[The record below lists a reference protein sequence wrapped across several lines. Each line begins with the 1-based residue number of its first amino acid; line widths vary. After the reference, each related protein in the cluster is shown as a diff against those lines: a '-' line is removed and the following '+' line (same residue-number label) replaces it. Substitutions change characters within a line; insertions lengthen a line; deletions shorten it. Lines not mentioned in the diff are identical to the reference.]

1 MSKIVIVEDDVL
13 VAKLYENKLR
23 GQGHSVGVAHDAES
37 GLELIKSTKP
47 TFVLIDLMLPGRS
60 GTELIRD
67 IRRDPEFSS
76 LPITAYSSADD
87 DVMQQ
92 AVSAG
97 SNWTISKTENSL
109 KDIMLHL
116 TDLLE
121 ATRNWSVYDS
131 TNDFLGNKQ
140 NGAEEKGV
148 ELATALDRVLVVDDD
163 PIIMEIVSDIVSKS
177 GFQVVTADDGQ
188 KAHKI
193 LADDANFAVAILDVE
208 LPFLK
213 GTDLVDYMRQEKRLM
228 RIPVIMMTANES
240 VRIQLDSMT
249 SGAVIFVPKPF
260 DRSVMETMLKVLTN
274 KAIN

>member
-23 GQGHSVGVAHDAES
+23 GQGHSVGVAHDAET
-37 GLELIKSTKP
+37 GIELIKSTKP
-47 TFVLIDLMLPGRS
+47 TFVLVDLMLPGKS

-67 IRRDPEFSS
+67 IRRDPEFRS

-87 DVMQQ
+87 DIIRQAMQ
-92 AVSAG
+92 AG

-109 KDIMLHL
+109 KEIMLHL
-116 TDLLE
+116 TELLE
-121 ATRNWSVYDS
+121 STRNWAVYDS
-131 TNDFLGNKQ
+131 TDPIGNNQ
-140 NGAEEKGV
+140 IGDEDKGV
-148 ELATALDRVLVVDDD
+148 ELANSLDRVLVVDDD
-163 PIIMEIVSDIVSKS
+163 PIIMEIVSDIVTKS

-193 LADDANFAVAILDVE
+193 LADDANFAAAILDVE

-213 GTDLVDYMRQEKRLM
+213 GTDLVDYMHQEKRLM

-240 VRIQLDSMT
+240 VRIQMDSMN

-260 DRSVMETMLKVLTN
+260 DRKVMETMLKVLTN
-274 KAIN
+274 KSGS